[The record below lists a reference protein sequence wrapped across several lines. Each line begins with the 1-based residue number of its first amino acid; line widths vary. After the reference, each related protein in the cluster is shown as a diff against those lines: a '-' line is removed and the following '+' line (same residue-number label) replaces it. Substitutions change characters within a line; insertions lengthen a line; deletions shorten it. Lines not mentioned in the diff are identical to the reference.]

1 MGGVSK
7 ASVEATLTIK
17 LQPVHLDVVD
27 TSGGCGASFDVQI
40 VSAAFEGKRLLE
52 RHRLV
57 NAALSE
63 EMKEIHALSIRKA
76 LTPQQWKEQQQQ
88 QPQVPANIPQQPIEQ
103 QKNLTATV

>member
-1 MGGVSK
+1 M
-7 ASVEATLTIK
+7 
-17 LQPVHLDVVD
+17 
-27 TSGGCGASFDVQI
+27 
-40 VSAAFEGKRLLE
+40 
-52 RHRLV
+52 

>member
-1 MGGVSK
+1 
-7 ASVEATLTIK
+7 
-17 LQPVHLDVVD
+17 
-27 TSGGCGASFDVQI
+27 
-40 VSAAFEGKRLLE
+40 
-52 RHRLV
+52 V

-88 QPQVPANIPQQPIEQ
+88 QQPQVPANIPQQPVEQ